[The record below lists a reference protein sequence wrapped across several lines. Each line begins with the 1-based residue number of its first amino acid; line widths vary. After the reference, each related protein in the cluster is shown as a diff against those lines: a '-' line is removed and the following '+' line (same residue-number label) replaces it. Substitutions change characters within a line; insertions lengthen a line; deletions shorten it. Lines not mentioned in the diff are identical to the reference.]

1 MKQTNT
7 RGEYTIFEIEQNAD
21 FKAEINNLRQ
31 KNIKGFNVTIPY
43 KETIINELNDI
54 DEQARNIG
62 AVNTVLNLDSKLI
75 SYNTDRLGYVK
86 SIEKDY
92 PSVKE
97 IDSIVLLLAAECAA
111 RGIYYELNSS

>member
-1 MKQTNT
+1 TNT

-62 AVNTVLNLDSKLI
+62 AVNKVLNLDGKLI
-75 SYNTDRLGYVK
+75 GYNKNGLGYVK
-86 SIEKDY
+86 NLEKSY
-92 PSVKE
+92 SSVNLV
-97 IDSIVLLLAAECAA
+97 VLN
-111 RGIYYELNSS
+111 IYIL